1 MKSEILEALG
11 VTKKA
16 CCVPICPQTTF
27 VPPPL
32 DILSLLFD
40 SFMEFHTL
48 PFISLYSAS
57 RHVTPQTLT
66 SFRVTWV
73 SPTLV
78 PEGQAQSCGPD
89 VLGSVWFTAQF
100 SIQMHTSDSNLRPSI
115 LKRIYCGEWGSCLNA
130 TWHLVMILDP
140 TYALRM

>member
-32 DILSLLFD
+32 DILSFLFD
-40 SFMEFHTL
+40 SFTEFHTL

-57 RHVTPQTLT
+57 RHSTDAHQLQGDLGLT
-66 SFRVTWV
+66 Y
-73 SPTLV
+73 
-78 PEGQAQSCGPD
+78 
-89 VLGSVWFTAQF
+89 LGA
-100 SIQMHTSDSNLRPSI
+100 
-115 LKRIYCGEWGSCLNA
+115 
-130 TWHLVMILDP
+130 
-140 TYALRM
+140 